1 MLAMPRFFGYNSNM
15 IIQNLDLLRSDPKL
29 FFLYLACF
37 LPVMLL
43 SLTLHEWGHAFAA
56 HLCGDDTARNFG
68 RMTLNP
74 LAHIDPIGFL
84 MLLFVG
90 FGWAKPVPV
99 NSRNYRNYKAGE
111 AIVSLA
117 GVAMN
122 LLLVLLF
129 SGLYLLFGWLS
140 IKTGAQWMRS
150 KFLWFVLYMGI
161 SLNVTLFLF
170 NLLPIYPLD
179 GYHIFEL
186 LLAKRLPMKVF
197 LFLRRYGSFILIG
210 IFLLMRVFDFY
221 PTSVL
226 SGWLLDGLNDILRF
240 NPLWYLYI

>member
-1 MLAMPRFFGYNSNM
+1 LQYPAFSVIISIM
-15 IIQNLDLLRSDPKL
+15 ILFNLSELIADPIE
-29 FFLYLACF
+29 FLKQLACI

-56 HLCGDDTARNFG
+56 YKCGDPTAKNLG

-84 MLLFVG
+84 AVLLIG

-117 GVAMN
+117 GVTMN
-122 LLLVLLF
+122 LLLAIVFSAAYVILF
-129 SGLYLLFGWLS
+129 RLYITGSYSWLEN
-140 IKTGAQWMRS
+140 
-150 KFLWFVLYMGI
+150 GI
-161 SLNVTLFLF
+161 LITAVQYGVILNIALMLF
-170 NLLPIYPLD
+170 NLLPFYPLD

-186 LLAKRLPMKVF
+186 LFARRIPMKAF
-197 LFLRRYGSFILIG
+197 LFLRRYGQFILIG
-210 IFLLMRVFDFY
+210 ILILFRVLQIS
-221 PTSVL
+221 PISLIGNWVL
-226 SGWLLDGLNDILRF
+226 IQLTKLAGMF
-240 NPLWYLYI
+240 